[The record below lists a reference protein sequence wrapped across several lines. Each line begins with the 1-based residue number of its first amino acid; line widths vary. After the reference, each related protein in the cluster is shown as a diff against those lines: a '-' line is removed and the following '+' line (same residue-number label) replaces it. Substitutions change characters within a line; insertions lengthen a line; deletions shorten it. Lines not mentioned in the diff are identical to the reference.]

1 MTLITPRFST
11 IPCPSPGRD
20 SCHIPPEG
28 ELSFH
33 ALPGSLVTADISLH
47 LKLLLQCTYSVV
59 GRTLDDWRVCAMG
72 CFKRLPI
79 PTHPQTPPRVGFA
92 GPPHPWWRRTNGPG
106 DTPLDP
112 GRIMR
117 VQGRRHRPVGRL
129 THITRPC
136 RAESKTT
143 ITETPPVKSWHQGTG
158 REFVGT
164 EPAHARRPGPPKT
177 GSGRRSRHR
186 RDCTPP
192 TTESS
197 PVARHSLQCGKSSRV
212 HRSASR
218 SITGRFRTA
227 AFTGTARP

>member
-1 MTLITPRFST
+1 MHVFSRRPNARRLESLRNGLLQEAAYSNSPT
-11 IPCPSPGRD
+11 NPSARRLRRATSPMVATDERPGR
-20 SCHIPPEG
+20 H
-28 ELSFH
+28 
-33 ALPGSLVTADISLH
+33 
-47 LKLLLQCTYSVV
+47 
-59 GRTLDDWRVCAMG
+59 
-72 CFKRLPI
+72 
-79 PTHPQTPPRVGFA
+79 
-92 GPPHPWWRRTNGPG
+92 
-106 DTPLDP
+106 PLDP